1 MEIIATRYQ
10 EVRMGAL
17 GRPGRW
23 VAETVKKSELLAST
37 LTPDGVRLT
46 LSLHA
51 GDYYIEVDG
60 QGLMSTRAP
69 GSEKALADLAA
80 RELAGNDRPRVL
92 IGGLGL
98 GFTLGAAL
106 DVLPRGATVVVA
118 EFFETIV
125 DWNRKF
131 GFESA
136 IDRLADPRVDVQ
148 VTDVVDYLRRVKQP
162 FDAILLDVDNGPDAW
177 CLTSNDR
184 LYDRP
189 GLMRIQ
195 RALKPGGL
203 LAVWSAAGSAVFEQ
217 RLAEVGFAARSEVVR
232 SRGRKGEHHTIFL
245 GRAPDRPA

>member
-1 MEIIATRYQ
+1 MKR
-10 EVRMGAL
+10 
-17 GRPGRW
+17 
-23 VAETVKKSELLAST
+23 SELLAST
-37 LTPDGVRLT
+37 TTPDGMRMT

-60 QGLMSTRAP
+60 QALMSTRAP
-69 GSEKALADLAA
+69 GSEKAMAVLAA
-80 RELAGNDRPRVL
+80 RELAGNSDPRVL

-106 DVLPRGATVVVA
+106 DVLPRGASVVVV

-136 IDRLADPRVDVQ
+136 TDRLADPRVVVE
-148 VTDVVDYLRRVKQP
+148 VTDVVDYLRVVKRP

-177 CLTSNDR
+177 CLASNDR

-189 GLMRIQ
+189 GLLRIQ

-203 LAVWSAAGSAVFEQ
+203 LAVWSAGGSPAFEK
-217 RLAEVGFAARSEVVR
+217 RLAEVGFAARSEIVR
-232 SRGRKGEHHTIFL
+232 SRERRGERHTIFL
-245 GRAPDRPA
+245 GRAPSGGRC

>member
-1 MEIIATRYQ
+1 M
-10 EVRMGAL
+10 
-17 GRPGRW
+17 
-23 VAETVKKSELLAST
+23 
-37 LTPDGVRLT
+37 T

-51 GDYYIEVDG
+51 GDYSIEVDG
-60 QGLMSTRAP
+60 QPLMSTRAP
-69 GSEKALADLAA
+69 GSEEALAGLAA
-80 RELAGNDRPRVL
+80 RELAGNSRPRVL

-106 DVLPRGATVVVA
+106 DAFPRGASVVVV

-136 IDRLADPRVDVQ
+136 TDRLADPRVVVE
-148 VTDVVDYLRRVKQP
+148 VTDVVDYLRDVARP

-177 CLTSNDR
+177 CLASNDR

-189 GLMRIQ
+189 GLLRIQ

-203 LAVWSAAGSAVFEQ
+203 LAIWSAEASPAFEK
-217 RLAEVGFAARSEVVR
+217 RLSKVGFTARSETVR
-232 SRGRKGEHHTIFL
+232 SRGRKGERHTIFL
-245 GRAPDRPA
+245 GRA